1 MTATQPNDP
10 PWFHLLN
17 GTPPAV
23 FVVPGSMLFDID
35 MDTFSALEQGDPVA
49 LAQLRALAPPAPIV
63 GEVLAPVTALSLN
76 VAQACNLAC
85 TYCYADKGK
94 FGTVA
99 RLMDD
104 ETAFRGIDQLIAG
117 AAGRHVTVGFIGG
130 EPFLNRRLVHACVA
144 HARNAA
150 RDKGIA
156 ARFAVTTNATLLHA
170 EDISLLRENAF
181 AVTVSIDGGPNQNRH
196 RPAARGAQSTEAVLA
211 GIAPLLGD
219 PGRARVAARAT
230 VTRDDLDIA
239 NRVED
244 LIAVG
249 FQEIGVSPARTS
261 ARGDLALT
269 QDDWPVLLENMI
281 DAAQRELARIAS
293 GEPPR
298 FSNFWVGLRSI
309 HRGAA
314 RALPCGSVAT
324 YLSLDADGAF
334 YSCHRTVNK
343 PGFRMGSLEDRVDMS
358 ARQTFLEQASVDRQT
373 PCKSC
378 WARYLC
384 GGGCHAEVAATGRP
398 GCDFIR
404 GWLEFCLRSYRLVA
418 DRYPAL
424 LLRGHA

>member
-1 MTATQPNDP
+1 VSIARPTDQ
-10 PWFHLLN
+10 PWFHLLA
-17 GTPPAV
+17 GTSPAV

-35 MDTFSALEQGDPVA
+35 TDTLSALEQGDAVA
-49 LAQLRALAPPAPIV
+49 LAQLRALAPPAPSV
-63 GEVLAPVTALSLN
+63 PKVLPPVTALSLN

-94 FGTVA
+94 FGAVA
-99 RLMDD
+99 RLMDE
-104 ETAFRGIDQLIAG
+104 ETAFRGINQLIAG
-117 AAGRHVTVGFIGG
+117 AAGLDVTVGFIGG
-130 EPFLNRRLVHACVA
+130 EPFLNRALVHACVT

-150 RDKGIA
+150 RDHGIA
-156 ARFAVTTNATLLHA
+156 ARFAVTTNATLLRA
-170 EDISLLRENAF
+170 EDIRLLRENAF

-196 RPAARGAQSTEAVLA
+196 RPAARGAESTEAVLA

-219 PGRARVAARAT
+219 PGEARIAARAT

-239 NRVED
+239 HRVED
-244 LIAVG
+244 LIGLG

-269 QDDWPVLLENMI
+269 EDDWPVLLENMI
-281 DAAQRELARIAS
+281 DAAQRELTRIAQ

-314 RALPCGSVAT
+314 RALPCGSAAS
-324 YLSLDADGAF
+324 YLSLDVDGAF

-343 PGFRMGSLEDRVDMS
+343 PGFRMGSLGERMDMP
-358 ARQTFLEQASVDRQT
+358 ARQTFLEQADVDRQT
-373 PCKSC
+373 PCMSC